1 MKLIF
6 LAKMFFVF
14 NIFLLSGC
22 SSDEIPNKN
31 QIEKAIISDIDE
43 MYNLEGSQKNYRIE
57 LIEIGKCM
65 EMPRE
70 DLKER
75 WTIYE
80 KPVFICDFKYRGYQD
95 EKNYDASLAI
105 VNINGGWDALR
116 ISIDRR
122 TLEKEEV
129 NLKMN
134 KQEHYGLPDLEVV
147 KGK

>member
-75 WTIYE
+75 WTIYVSH
-80 KPVFICDFKYRGYQD
+80 PG
-95 EKNYDASLAI
+95 
-105 VNINGGWDALR
+105 
-116 ISIDRR
+116 
-122 TLEKEEV
+122 
-129 NLKMN
+129 
-134 KQEHYGLPDLEVV
+134 
-147 KGK
+147 